1 MVLGFVYNL
10 SRQHVQNLP
19 YKQMIAEKVPNIM
32 VEKLIIPK
40 INRNKISPYGK
51 KFKEELSTMHFGEL
65 VYGTIFDLD
74 INIHMGL
81 DIEINQEVPKN
92 KYEIKRNIDII
103 NINHKCYYYVRNRN
117 INNKILSNGMINYN

>member
-1 MVLGFVYNL
+1 MLT
-10 SRQHVQNLP
+10 
-19 YKQMIAEKVPNIM
+19 EKTPNIL

-51 KFKEELSTMHFGEL
+51 KFKDETSNIHLGEL
-65 VYGTIFDLD
+65 IYGTTYDLD
-74 INIHMGL
+74 ININMGL
-81 DIEINQEVPKN
+81 EIEITEEVSKN

-103 NINHKCYYYVRNRN
+103 NINHKCYYYIRNRN